1 MFNWTDIRIQHE
13 RYSDYVRAAE
23 HERLVR
29 QLPAKRERAERLYDR
44 LLALL
49 GSLLITAGQHLQER
63 YGDAARLDLHRL
75 LDRTT
80 DDGSHPGAA
89 CPVGHGIL
97 PDAG

>member
-49 GSLLITAGQHLQER
+49 GSLLITVGKHLQER

-75 LDRTT
+75 LAPTT